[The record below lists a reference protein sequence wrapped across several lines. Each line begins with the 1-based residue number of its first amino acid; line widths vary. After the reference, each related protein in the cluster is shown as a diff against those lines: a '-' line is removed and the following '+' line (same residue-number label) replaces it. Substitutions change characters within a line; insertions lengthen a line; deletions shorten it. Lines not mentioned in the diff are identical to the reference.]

1 MVFIREFQ
9 DCTHRLRISCCGLT
23 FYGNTFAFIAHKE
36 IKFHATV
43 FMIEIQ
49 LATHLA
55 KGVCYTKNLY
65 ATFRE
70 IPGGTS
76 FYHS

>member
-1 MVFIREFQ
+1 MVFLREFQ

-55 KGVCYTKNLY
+55 KDVCYTKNLY

-70 IPGGTS
+70 IPEKTS
-76 FYHS
+76 FNHL